1 MKNILN
7 HKIAIVILLFLT
19 VSCKCEKPDDITTD
33 FPLSDIG
40 KAIIKYR
47 INEVVKFKHTDN
59 GIVNFKVVL
68 DEVGWYRHLSR
79 TNHECEASE
88 YYNYEYRWVII
99 ESDDSVINMG
109 FHVGNPVNERL
120 IRVYLNE
127 KYINTLYF
135 DEKGRLVS
143 ASGIR
148 LCGDV
153 TINNYTYSKV
163 VSFYPKINDNMV
175 DTISNRISKVY
186 FNLSHGV
193 LAIQYKDSTGYS
205 ILQN

>member
-120 IRVYLNE
+120 IDIYFYE
-127 KYINTLYF
+127 KYSNTLHF
-135 DEKGRLVS
+135 DEKGRLLY
-143 ASGIR
+143 R
-148 LCGDV
+148 YEGDV

-163 VSFYPKINDNMV
+163 VSFYPEIDYSIE
-175 DTISNRISKVY
+175 DTISSRIFKVY